1 MTKAPELYSADV
13 AIIGGGIVGTAVL
26 YELSQYRLRLAL
38 IEKNAEVGW
47 GATKANSGIV
57 HGGFHDDPNTWK
69 GKLCIRGNQKFPELA
84 KKLDVGF
91 RQNGILMVAFS
102 EEDLPVLEQHLERGK
117 LNQVPGIRIISREEA
132 LALEPNLSEDVI
144 AALYAPEGGIVN
156 PFEMAIAFSEVAQ
169 ANGAALFTDT
179 TVIGLEDES
188 DRIRIVT
195 DKGVIYARYV
205 INAAGLYAD
214 EVARFVGDTSFTITP
229 RKGEEYLMDKRVGD
243 LVHRT
248 IFPTPS
254 PKSKGILVIPT
265 AEGNLMIGPTA
276 LELPDKEALDTTA
289 SGFEE
294 IVTSV
299 RRIVP
304 RINSRDIITSFVGL
318 RAASDRGDFILEPS
332 SKTPRLIHAA
342 GIESPGLTAAPAIAE
357 VLTELLV
364 EAGLELEENPEAV
377 DSRRPFPRFHAMDNE
392 ERAKLIAS
400 DPSFGHIICRCE
412 TITEGEIVEAIKRG
426 ARTVDG
432 IKFRTRAGM
441 GRCQGGFCQPL
452 VIAILARELGVD
464 PTEITKRGPG
474 SEILLEPVRKGLAS
488 DDNVSSQKEELV

>member
-229 RKGEEYLMDKRVGD
+229 AKV
-243 LVHRT
+243 
-248 IFPTPS
+248 
-254 PKSKGILVIPT
+254 KST
-265 AEGNLMIGPTA
+265 SWT
-276 LELPDKEALDTTA
+276 
-289 SGFEE
+289 SGW
-294 IVTSV
+294 
-299 RRIVP
+299 
-304 RINSRDIITSFVGL
+304 DI
-318 RAASDRGDFILEPS
+318 
-332 SKTPRLIHAA
+332 
-342 GIESPGLTAAPAIAE
+342 
-357 VLTELLV
+357 
-364 EAGLELEENPEAV
+364 
-377 DSRRPFPRFHAMDNE
+377 
-392 ERAKLIAS
+392 
-400 DPSFGHIICRCE
+400 
-412 TITEGEIVEAIKRG
+412 
-426 ARTVDG
+426 
-432 IKFRTRAGM
+432 
-441 GRCQGGFCQPL
+441 
-452 VIAILARELGVD
+452 
-464 PTEITKRGPG
+464 
-474 SEILLEPVRKGLAS
+474 
-488 DDNVSSQKEELV
+488 

>member
-1 MTKAPELYSADV
+1 
-13 AIIGGGIVGTAVL
+13 
-26 YELSQYRLRLAL
+26 
-38 IEKNAEVGW
+38 
-47 GATKANSGIV
+47 
-57 HGGFHDDPNTWK
+57 
-69 GKLCIRGNQKFPELA
+69 
-84 KKLDVGF
+84 
-91 RQNGILMVAFS
+91 MVAFS

-229 RKGEEYLMDKRVGD
+229 RKGEEYLMDKRVGH

-332 SKTPRLIHAA
+332 SKHRDDPCRH
-342 GIESPGLTAAPAIAE
+342 ESP
-357 VLTELLV
+357 
-364 EAGLELEENPEAV
+364 
-377 DSRRPFPRFHAMDNE
+377 D
-392 ERAKLIAS
+392 
-400 DPSFGHIICRCE
+400 
-412 TITEGEIVEAIKRG
+412 
-426 ARTVDG
+426 
-432 IKFRTRAGM
+432 
-441 GRCQGGFCQPL
+441 
-452 VIAILARELGVD
+452 
-464 PTEITKRGPG
+464 
-474 SEILLEPVRKGLAS
+474 
-488 DDNVSSQKEELV
+488 